1 VRRMRA
7 VVWSFCVAVLGG
19 ALAAGVV
26 AIFVPGRDA
35 LILDLYLIYLGG
47 ITLLALV
54 RMTRVAQPGSA
65 ASPFERALRATSERA
80 QRPPELVRLERQ
92 LALAATTEFDV
103 HYRFRPLV
111 REIARQRLW
120 AKHTIDLENEPK
132 RAQPLLPA
140 HTWDLVRPDRP
151 PPEDRFARGPGLLG
165 IEAVVAELE
174 RS

>member
-1 VRRMRA
+1 MRA

-26 AIFVPGRDA
+26 AIFMPGQHA
-35 LILDLYLIYLGG
+35 LILDLYLLYLGG

-65 ASPFERALRATSERA
+65 ASLFERALRASRERA

-92 LALAATTEFDV
+92 LALSATTVFDV
-103 HYRFRPLV
+103 HYRLRPVV
-111 REIARQRLW
+111 RDIARQRLW
-120 AKHTIDLENEPK
+120 ANHAVDLENEPK
-132 RAQPLLPA
+132 RAQSLLPA
-140 HTWDLVRPDRP
+140 KTWELVRPDRP
-151 PPEDRFARGPGLLG
+151 APVDRFARGPGYPG

-174 RS
+174 QS